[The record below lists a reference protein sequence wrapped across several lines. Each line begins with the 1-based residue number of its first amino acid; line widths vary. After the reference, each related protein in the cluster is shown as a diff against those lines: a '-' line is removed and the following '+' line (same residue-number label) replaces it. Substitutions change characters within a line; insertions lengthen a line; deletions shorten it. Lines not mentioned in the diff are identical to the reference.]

1 MARNAL
7 GHDVRL
13 IRTQYVKPFLKG
25 HKNDYRDAEAIAEA
39 VQRPTMEFCVDQGS
53 AAKSSTFDASRPLA
67 PRWPARLQRAQLH
80 DLDIQPGDWLKIGS
94 QVASAGFAT
103 AGPNDWVRISAVA
116 AKRILLDIVPA
127 GWIAERAQ
135 VAAPL
140 TYAPAIPFSA
150 AGIRVRTVSVAIS
163 LSPTSHARR
172 S

>member
-1 MARNAL
+1 MTIAMQRRSRKPCSGQRWNFVSIKAPQQSHRL
-7 GHDVRL
+7 SLHRVR
-13 IRTQYVKPFLKG
+13 
-25 HKNDYRDAEAIAEA
+25 
-39 VQRPTMEFCVDQGS
+39 
-53 AAKSSTFDASRPLA
+53 SR
-67 PRWPARLQRAQLH
+67 RVGQRASSVLNFTT
-80 DLDIQPGDWLKIGS
+80 LDIQPGDWLKIGS

-103 AGPNDWVRISAVA
+103 AGPNDWVRISAVT
-116 AKRILLDIVPA
+116 AKRILLGIVPA

-150 AGIRVRTVSVAIS
+150 AGIRVCTVSVAIS

>member
-1 MARNAL
+1 MHR
-7 GHDVRL
+7 VRSRL
-13 IRTQYVKPFLKG
+13 IG
-25 HKNDYRDAEAIAEA
+25 
-39 VQRPTMEFCVDQGS
+39 
-53 AAKSSTFDASRPLA
+53 
-67 PRWPARLQRAQLH
+67 QRASSVLNFTTLH
-80 DLDIQPGDWLKIGS
+80 IQPGDWLKIGS

-116 AKRILLDIVPA
+116 AKRILLGIVPA

-140 TYAPAIPFSA
+140 TYAPAMPSA
-150 AGIRVRTVSVAIS
+150 ARIRVCTVSVAIS